1 MSSNLLDYTPQ
12 LRELMQMR
20 GFVSFKQLSQQVS
33 VSEKQINH
41 LRHGR
46 IQQMKLETLLKLSQG
61 LGVSIAELFR
71 KFEVSDE
78 PDLKQEYQRL
88 EKCLEQQK
96 QELYDEFQQSSLQT
110 IESWLLQW
118 SGAAY
123 AAQNRPE
130 FPAKNL
136 VLLIRPIEQL
146 LKDWGVEVTETVG
159 SEIPYDPQRHIV
171 LDGTVEPGELVR
183 VRFAGYR
190 HGDRLLHRA
199 KVSPIG

>member
-1 MSSNLLDYTPQ
+1 
-12 LRELMQMR
+12 MQVR
-20 GFVSFKQLSQQVS
+20 GFVSFKQLSQQLG

-61 LGVSIAELFR
+61 LGVSIADLFR
-71 KFEVSDE
+71 TFEVSDE

-88 EKCLEQQK
+88 EKRLEQQK
-96 QELYDEFQQSSLQT
+96 QELYEEFQQSSLQT
-110 IESWLLQW
+110 IEAWLLQW

-123 AAQNRPE
+123 AAQSRPE

-136 VLLIRPIEQL
+136 VLLARPIEQL
-146 LKDWGVEVTETVG
+146 LKDWGVEAIEAVG
-159 SEIPYDPQRHIV
+159 SEIPYDPTQHQ
-171 LDGTVEPGELVR
+171 LMEGSAQPGDLVR

-190 HGDRLLHRA
+190 WRDRLLHRA
-199 KVSPIG
+199 KVSPIS